1 MKPRAQSSI
10 LLLVTLVIGILL
22 GALLQS
28 SIRSN
33 RMSHMRFLH
42 DEEQFITQLETSID
56 PVSNE
61 QAAQVHAIL
70 VEVSPE
76 IMGTIQQHREA
87 VRLQFTML
95 ESRLQ
100 PVLDEEQQE
109 RLKRRLQVCGQPVEI
124 NLIIILYI
132 LISYSTV
139 FIVSP

>member
-1 MKPRAQSSI
+1 MKPRVQSTI

-28 SIRSN
+28 SLRSK

-42 DEEQFITQLETSID
+42 GEEQFIAELEKAID
-56 PVSNE
+56 PVSDQ
-61 QAAQVHAIL
+61 QAAKINAIL
-70 VEVSPE
+70 VEMSPG

-87 VRLQFTML
+87 VRSQFTML

-109 RLKRRLQVCGQPVEI
+109 RLKRRLHPPRRK
-124 NLIIILYI
+124 
-132 LISYSTV
+132 
-139 FIVSP
+139 SPENTEPSQG